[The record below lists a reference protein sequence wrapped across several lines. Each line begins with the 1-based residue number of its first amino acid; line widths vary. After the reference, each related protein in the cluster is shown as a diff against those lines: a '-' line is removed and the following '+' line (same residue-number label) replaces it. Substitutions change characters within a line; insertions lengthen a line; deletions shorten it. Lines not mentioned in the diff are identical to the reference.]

1 MARTVEDKWSIH
13 RARRNRV
20 GICLLQW
27 STENPFLCAPLELR
41 VLTTVVP
48 AGTVDSPLSETS
60 RVWGE
65 GLCTQPKLVQAS
77 RDGLGPGLTLRGDS
91 AVPWSIAFLTLYL
104 DSLENSQGQGEA
116 LGRGHRRDELQIQP
130 RNQWQYYYFLLF
142 FQMEKK
148 FLYFKNNTCPF
159 KEIK

>member
-104 DSLENSQGQGEA
+104 DSLENSQGRGEG
-116 LGRGHRRDELQIQP
+116 LGGDREGMNFKFNLETSGNITT
-130 RNQWQYYYFLLF
+130 FCF
-142 FQMEKK
+142 FSKWKRKFWTLKIIHAHLKK
-148 FLYFKNNTCPF
+148 
-159 KEIK
+159 